1 MSPAPSSGVLDHP
14 VVLFDGVCN
23 LCNSSVLFIIDRD
36 PGAKFRFAA
45 QQSEIGQQLLAE
57 FGIPVSAKT
66 ADSIV
71 LIAAGRAFRDSTA
84 VLRIGAGLGGPWR
97 LLSVLRVIP
106 RPIRDLAYTFLATHR
121 YRWFGRTEACRIP
134 TPELRS
140 RFLDA
145 AVPA

>member
-1 MSPAPSSGVLDHP
+1 MSTAAASDALDHP

-23 LCNSSVLFIIDRD
+23 LCNRSVLFLIDHD
-36 PGAKFRFAA
+36 PAAKFRFAA
-45 QQSEIGQQLLAE
+45 QQSPVGQELLAQ
-57 FGIPVSAKT
+57 FGVPTSAET

-71 LIAAGRAFRDSTA
+71 LIESGRAFRDSTA
-84 VLRIGAGLGGPWR
+84 VLRIVAGLGGPWR
-97 LLSVLRVIP
+97 LLGGLRIVP
-106 RPIRDLAYTFLATHR
+106 RPIRDLAYRFLATHR

-145 AVPA
+145 AVPG